1 MTNFLLQNRAKWCT
15 IDSAHHRA
23 PISARG
29 EAGYRSGFRFQR
41 PGVRIPP
48 GGPKKES
55 ADRKVGTLFFV
66 RWDSNPERVSDVK
79 KTVRWTVFSR
89 EVRRGCAART
99 QDARR
104 SRCGCIPPG
113 GPKKR
118 VSPSVTLS
126 FFIRTDIRAPRNA
139 CVSQV
144 LRAETTTSSN
154 STQNR
159 GSNPFVDCTLFLSAR
174 V

>member
-1 MTNFLLQNRAKWCT
+1 MTNFLLQNSAKWCT

-41 PGVRIPP
+41 PGVR
-48 GGPKKES
+48 
-55 ADRKVGTLFFV
+55 
-66 RWDSNPERVSDVK
+66 
-79 KTVRWTVFSR
+79 
-89 EVRRGCAART
+89 
-99 QDARR
+99 
-104 SRCGCIPPG
+104 IPPG

-159 GSNPFVDCTLFLSAR
+159 GSNPFVDCTSFSSAR
-174 V
+174 VSRNTVSLWFKTKTRRVLTLLHTQILGLAPALVLVILHVGPLTLLLDDGDAGIIR